1 MAPTQ
6 AITRAAPARVL
17 ASYRKGTPSMR
28 LILYLGKGGVGKT
41 TLAAATAARA
51 AQLGHRTLVVS
62 TDLAHSLADALDRT
76 LTAEAQQVA
85 PNLWAQEVN
94 VLDEVRAH
102 WGKLQEYIGSALRR
116 QGMSDVAAEEMAL
129 IPGMDEIVALL
140 TIYRQAREG
149 HFDSVV
155 IDAAPTGETVRLLS
169 MPDTFIWY
177 ARKAAGWRG
186 AAFNAARPLLKTFLP
201 GVNVLEALD
210 KLNEQVTMLRGVLT
224 DPDTSSYRLVVMPE
238 KMVIKEALR
247 AETYLALFGYPV
259 DGVLCNRVL
268 PAPEGGHYHDTILR
282 EMAEQ
287 QANYRDQIHRTFAP
301 LPVWDVPYHSR
312 EIIGADALARLAVEI
327 WGQNDPTKVYFR
339 GTLQDLR
346 KEGDGYVLRLPL
358 PHVELGKVVMTK
370 KGDQLI
376 VEIGNFKRDIALP
389 NVLITQ
395 DATVARMV
403 NGALEVTFA
412 PSAETPAPVPESVD

>member
-1 MAPTQ
+1 
-6 AITRAAPARVL
+6 
-17 ASYRKGTPSMR
+17 MR

-62 TDLAHSLADALDRT
+62 TDLAHSLADALDRP
-76 LTAEAQQVA
+76 LAAEPRQVA
-85 PNLWAQEVN
+85 ENLWAQEVN

-102 WGKLQEYIGSALRR
+102 WSKLQDYVGNVLKK

-140 TIYRQAREG
+140 TIYRQARDG
-149 HFDSVV
+149 AFDTVV

-169 MPDTFIWY
+169 MPDTFLWY
-177 ARKAAGWRG
+177 AGRLNGWRG
-186 AAFNAARPLLKTFLP
+186 AAFNAARPLLKSFLP
-201 GVNVLEALD
+201 GVNVMDALE
-210 KLNEQVTMLRGVLT
+210 KLNEQVSMLRDVLT

-247 AETYLALFGYPV
+247 AETYLALFGYPL
-259 DGVLCNRVL
+259 DGVLCNKVL
-268 PAPEGGHYHDTILR
+268 PTPEHGVYQDALLR

-287 QANYRDQIHRTFAP
+287 QAGYYDQIHHTFAP
-301 LPVWDVPYHSR
+301 LPVWDAPYRSR
-312 EIIGADALARLAVEI
+312 EIIGAEALAALGAEI
-327 WGQNDPTKVYFR
+327 WAQEDPTRVYFK
-339 GTLQDLR
+339 GATQELT
-346 KEGDGYVLRLPL
+346 KSGDGYVLRLPL

-389 NVLITQ
+389 TVLAAQ
-395 DATVARMV
+395 EAVVARMA

-412 PSAETPAPVPESVD
+412 PAPEPEPAPASAQEATGTMG